1 MKHPSYF
8 LYQLIYGVFF
18 IMKKFGKYGR
28 AFVLGF
34 LMYVLSVLPYLITR
48 GLPFFLYGDYNVQQI
63 PFYML
68 AHRAIRNGEL
78 LWNWNVD
85 LGGSLLGSFA
95 FYLMGSPFFWITIPF
110 PEEYI
115 PYMMP
120 FIMALKYAT
129 ATTTAYIYLRKHVQ
143 RDISALTGA
152 FLYAFSGFNAI
163 NIVFN
168 HFTDAVAFFPLLL
181 HCFEKLM
188 DVDHYKDHY
197 RTVLSGKRYIS
208 YVLMVAICCVINY
221 YFFFGQVVFLIIYFL
236 VRYVKGNRPQVV
248 FRMFA
253 RALIG
258 GINGVL
264 IAGFFIVQAVLAL
277 SGNTRLDNFLNGYDT
292 LIYSSEKLVW
302 DIVKNAIM
310 IPDIIGKG
318 TIFYVSDVKNASLG
332 IYMPMFGISGVV
344 AYFLLNKKKADW
356 EKTLIKLCMIF
367 AFIPFLNA
375 MFSMFNTNYYARWF
389 YMPLLFMAMMTMQVV
404 ERGRSEQLKL
414 GALVTTL
421 SFLAVL
427 AVAFIP
433 AKQEDGTFAAIY
445 KSANPKY
452 LWPAII
458 STAVMCIMLIVV
470 TFLFKNGQHIVKLP
484 FSKTGKSLKYRIHRD
499 YVVFG
504 FTMVA
509 AMITTTT
516 VLYNGSR
523 LVSDYGKE
531 KWEEQMLNTSPDIDL
546 SDFCRGET
554 DSTSTNYDM
563 VWGIPSVHCFLST
576 VPAEIFNFL
585 EGTSG
590 LTRTVETTLPT
601 SRIGLRALISTK
613 YYYENAIIN
622 KEGIFA
628 EGDGLPGYYLVDSQ
642 NGFDI
647 YENSNFIP
655 MGFTFDYYITES
667 EFDTVDK
674 KSADLNI
681 VKAIIL
687 SDEDAEKYGHLMT
700 EISAADMTCEV
711 TELDFATECFKR
723 KQTACTSFVT
733 STNGFTATTSDLEKE
748 SLVFFSV
755 PNSDGFTATV
765 DGVETEIIT
774 ADYGLMAI
782 DVPSGVH
789 EIVVTYSP
797 AGAGLGMVLSV
808 IGLLCLVVYFLVWH
822 KRNKEYEI

>member
-1 MKHPSYF
+1 
-8 LYQLIYGVFF
+8 
-18 IMKKFGKYGR
+18 MKKFGKYFNIF
-28 AFVLGF
+28 AMGF
-34 LMYVLSVLPYLITR
+34 LMYFLSVLPYLISR

-95 FYLMGSPFFWITIPF
+95 FYLMGSPFFWITVPF
-110 PEEYI
+110 PEEWI

-129 ATTTAYIYLRKHVQ
+129 ATLTAYIFLRKHVK

-152 FLYAFSGFNAI
+152 LLYAFSGFNAI

-168 HFTDAVAFFPLLL
+168 HFTDAVAFFPLML
-181 HCFEKLM
+181 HCFEELM
-188 DVDHYKDHY
+188 DIDHHKDHY
-197 RTVLSGKRYIS
+197 HTILGGKKYVSFVIMVTV
-208 YVLMVAICCVINY
+208 CCVINY
-221 YFFFGQVVFLIIYFL
+221 YFFFGQVIFLIIYFL
-236 VRYVKGNRPQVV
+236 VRYTRGNRPQVV
-248 FRMFA
+248 LRMFL

-264 IAGFFIVQAVLAL
+264 IAGVFIVQAVLAL
-277 SGNTRLDNFLNGYDT
+277 SGNTRLDNYLNGYDT
-292 LIYSSEKLVW
+292 LIYSSEKLIW
-302 DIVKNAIM
+302 DIYKSAVM

-318 TIFYVSDVKNASLG
+318 TLFYVSDVKNASLG

-344 AYFLLNKKKADW
+344 AYFLMHKKKADW
-356 EKTLIKLCMIF
+356 EKTLITLCMIF
-367 AFIPFLNA
+367 AAIPFLNA

-389 YMPLLFMAMMTMQVV
+389 YMPILFMAMMTVQVV

-421 SFLAVL
+421 SFMAML

-433 AKQEDGTFAAIY
+433 EKQDDGTFEYIY
-445 KSANPKY
+445 KSANQKY

-458 STAVMCIMLIVV
+458 STAIMCIMLIVV
-470 TFLFKNGQHIVKLP
+470 TFLFKNGKHRVKIP
-484 FSKTGKSLKYRIHRD
+484 FIKENKYIEYFIGRD
-499 YVVFG
+499 KVVFA
-504 FTMVA
+504 FTLIA
-509 AMITTTT
+509 SIITTST

-531 KWEEQMLNTSPDIDL
+531 KWEEQMLNTSPEVDF

-563 VWGIPSVHCFLST
+563 VWGISSVHCFLST

-585 EGTSG
+585 EGSAG

-601 SRIGLRALISTK
+601 TRVGLRALLSTK
-613 YYYENAIIN
+613 YYFENAIIN
-622 KEGIFA
+622 KEGVFE
-628 EGDGLPGYYLVDSQ
+628 EGDGISGYYLIDNQ

-655 MGFTFDYYITES
+655 MGFTFEYYITES
-667 EFDTVDK
+667 EFDTVEK
-674 KSADLNI
+674 KKADLNL

-687 SDEDAEKYGHLMT
+687 SDEDAEKYGYLMT
-700 EISAADMTCEV
+700 EITADEMVEEV
-711 TELDFATECFKR
+711 TEPDFATECYKR
-723 KQTACTSFVT
+723 RQTSCTSFET
-733 STNGFTATTSDLEKE
+733 STNGFTAITSDLEKE

-755 PNSDGFTATV
+755 PNSAGFTATV

-797 AGAGLGMVLSV
+797 VGFKSGLVLSCLGV
-808 IGLLCLVVYFLVWH
+808 ILVAIYMIIYR
-822 KRNKEYEI
+822 KKTAYED

>member
-1 MKHPSYF
+1 M
-8 LYQLIYGVFF
+8 
-18 IMKKFGKYGR
+18 R
-28 AFVLGF
+28 A
-34 LMYVLSVLPYLITR
+34 
-48 GLPFFLYGDYNVQQI
+48 
-63 PFYML
+63 
-68 AHRAIRNGEL
+68 
-78 LWNWNVD
+78 
-85 LGGSLLGSFA
+85 
-95 FYLMGSPFFWITIPF
+95 
-110 PEEYI
+110 
-115 PYMMP
+115 
-120 FIMALKYAT
+120 
-129 ATTTAYIYLRKHVQ
+129 
-143 RDISALTGA
+143 
-152 FLYAFSGFNAI
+152 
-163 NIVFN
+163 
-168 HFTDAVAFFPLLL
+168 
-181 HCFEKLM
+181 
-188 DVDHYKDHY
+188 
-197 RTVLSGKRYIS
+197 
-208 YVLMVAICCVINY
+208 
-221 YFFFGQVVFLIIYFL
+221 
-236 VRYVKGNRPQVV
+236 
-248 FRMFA
+248 
-253 RALIG
+253 
-258 GINGVL
+258 
-264 IAGFFIVQAVLAL
+264 
-277 SGNTRLDNFLNGYDT
+277 
-292 LIYSSEKLVW
+292 
-302 DIVKNAIM
+302 
-310 IPDIIGKG
+310 
-318 TIFYVSDVKNASLG
+318 
-332 IYMPMFGISGVV
+332 
-344 AYFLLNKKKADW
+344 
-356 EKTLIKLCMIF
+356 
-367 AFIPFLNA
+367 
-375 MFSMFNTNYYARWF
+375 
-389 YMPLLFMAMMTMQVV
+389 
-404 ERGRSEQLKL
+404 
-414 GALVTTL
+414 
-421 SFLAVL
+421 
-427 AVAFIP
+427 
-433 AKQEDGTFAAIY
+433 
-445 KSANPKY
+445 
-452 LWPAII
+452 
-458 STAVMCIMLIVV
+458 
-470 TFLFKNGQHIVKLP
+470 
-484 FSKTGKSLKYRIHRD
+484 
-499 YVVFG
+499 
-504 FTMVA
+504 
-509 AMITTTT
+509 
-516 VLYNGSR
+516 
-523 LVSDYGKE
+523 
-531 KWEEQMLNTSPDIDL
+531 
-546 SDFCRGET
+546 
-554 DSTSTNYDM
+554 
-563 VWGIPSVHCFLST
+563 
-576 VPAEIFNFL
+576 VPAEKLNFL

>member
-1 MKHPSYF
+1 
-8 LYQLIYGVFF
+8 
-18 IMKKFGKYGR
+18 MKKFGKYFNIF
-28 AFVLGF
+28 AMGF
-34 LMYVLSVLPYLITR
+34 LMYFLSVLPYLISR

-95 FYLMGSPFFWITIPF
+95 FYLMGSPFFWITVPF
-110 PEEYI
+110 PEEWI

-129 ATTTAYIYLRKHVQ
+129 ATLTAYIFLRKHVK

-152 FLYAFSGFNAI
+152 LLYAFSGFNAI

-168 HFTDAVAFFPLLL
+168 HFTDAVAFFPLML
-181 HCFEKLM
+181 HCFEELM
-188 DVDHYKDHY
+188 DIDHHKDHY
-197 RTVLSGKRYIS
+197 HTILGGKKYVSFVIMVTV
-208 YVLMVAICCVINY
+208 CCVINY

-236 VRYVKGNRPQVV
+236 VRYTRGNRPQVV
-248 FRMFA
+248 LRMFL

-264 IAGFFIVQAVLAL
+264 IAGVFIVQAVLAL
-277 SGNTRLDNFLNGYDT
+277 SGNTRLDNYLNGYDT
-292 LIYSSEKLVW
+292 LIYSSEKLIW
-302 DIVKNAIM
+302 DIYKSAVM

-318 TIFYVSDVKNASLG
+318 TLFYVSDVKNASLG

-344 AYFLLNKKKADW
+344 AYFLMHKKKADW
-356 EKTLIKLCMIF
+356 EKTLITLCMIF
-367 AFIPFLNA
+367 AAIPFLNA

-389 YMPLLFMAMMTMQVV
+389 YMPILFMAMMTVQVV

-421 SFLAVL
+421 SFMAML

-433 AKQEDGTFAAIY
+433 EKQDDGTFEYIY
-445 KSANPKY
+445 KSANQKY

-458 STAVMCIMLIVV
+458 STAIMCIMLIVV
-470 TFLFKNGQHIVKLP
+470 TFLFKNGKHRVKIP
-484 FSKTGKSLKYRIHRD
+484 FIKENKYIEYFIGRD
-499 YVVFG
+499 KVVFT
-504 FTMVA
+504 FTLIA
-509 AMITTTT
+509 SIITTST

-531 KWEEQMLNTSPDIDL
+531 KWEEQMLNTSPEVDL

-563 VWGIPSVHCFLST
+563 VWGISSVHCFLST

-585 EGTSG
+585 EGSAG

-601 SRIGLRALISTK
+601 TRVGLRALLSTK
-613 YYYENAIIN
+613 YYFENAIIN
-622 KEGIFA
+622 KEGVFE
-628 EGDGLPGYYLVDSQ
+628 EGDGISGYYLIDSQ

-655 MGFTFDYYITES
+655 MGFTFEYYITES
-667 EFDTVDK
+667 EFDTVEK
-674 KSADLNI
+674 KKADLNL

-687 SDEDAEKYGHLMT
+687 SDEDAEKYGYLMT
-700 EISAADMTCEV
+700 EITADEMVEEV
-711 TELDFATECFKR
+711 TEPDFATECYKR
-723 KQTACTSFVT
+723 RQTSCTSFET
-733 STNGFTATTSDLEKE
+733 STNGFTAITSDLEKE

-755 PNSDGFTATV
+755 PNSAGFTATV

-797 AGAGLGMVLSV
+797 VGFKSGLVLSCLGV
-808 IGLLCLVVYFLVWH
+808 ILVAIYMIIYR
-822 KRNKEYEI
+822 KKTAYED